1 MTQIQS
7 LSALR
12 QVVGAHFQSK
22 ALYRGTV
29 RHDPERDREDGFV
42 RFLLYDSFAFGFGF
56 SGAPYT
62 SLSCFYEA
70 SQGVTTTVLLGKELA
85 FIENDE
91 KSIARALR
99 HVDHYCS
106 LRLPDRFLEAWEI
119 AESISK
125 S

>member
-1 MTQIQS
+1 MTQIRS

-70 SQGVTTTVLLGKELA
+70 SQGTTTTVLLGKDLA
-85 FIENDE
+85 FIENDKE
-91 KSIARALR
+91 SVTQALC
-99 HVDHYCS
+99 HVEYYCR
-106 LRLPDRFLEAWEI
+106 LRLPDRFLEAWGALER
-119 AESISK
+119 APGT
-125 S
+125 